1 MPQLIMV
8 RHAKSDY
15 PVGVADF
22 NRPLAPRGLREA
34 PLMGPIIANWL
45 AAETC
50 VDAWISQAE
59 RTQQTW
65 QRIFAAMVDE
75 HQPVATINQHD
86 ERGLYEAS
94 ASEIARVISHTS
106 EGCAAIVV
114 GHNPG
119 VQQVISDYAMDGEI
133 RDQASIR
140 FPTSTLVRL
149 EWAGPWSH
157 FPVGR
162 LIAQEMVIARPSES
176 GN

>member
-1 MPQLIMV
+1 MAQLIMV

-22 NRPLAPRGLREA
+22 DRPLAKRGLREA
-34 PLMGPIIANWL
+34 PLMGPIIAGWL
-45 AAETC
+45 AGETC
-50 VDAWISQAE
+50 VDAWISQAL

-65 QRIFAAMVDE
+65 QQIAAVMVGE
-75 HQPVATINQHD
+75 HQTVASINQHD

-94 ASEIARVISHTS
+94 ALEIAQVISQTN

-119 VQQVISDYAMDGEI
+119 VQQVICDYAADGVV
-133 RDQASIR
+133 RDQAITR

-149 EWAGPWSH
+149 EWEGHWSR
-157 FPVGR
+157 FPMGR
-162 LIAQEMVIARPSES
+162 LVAKEMVIARPSDGED
-176 GN
+176 

>member
-1 MPQLIMV
+1 MAQLIMV

-22 NRPLAPRGLREA
+22 DRPLAKRGLREA
-34 PLMGPIIANWL
+34 PLMGPIIAKWL
-45 AAETC
+45 VAETC
-50 VDAWISQAE
+50 VDAWISQAR

-65 QRIFAAMVDE
+65 EQIGAAMIGE
-75 HQPVATINQHD
+75 YQSSATVTQHD
-86 ERGLYEAS
+86 ERVLYEAS
-94 ASEIARVISHTS
+94 ALEIAQVISQTN

-119 VQQVISDYAMDGEI
+119 VQQVICDYAAEGGI
-133 RDQASIR
+133 RDEVAAR

-149 EWAGPWSH
+149 EWEGHWSQ

-162 LIAQEMVIARPSES
+162 LSAMEMVIARPSADQD
-176 GN
+176 